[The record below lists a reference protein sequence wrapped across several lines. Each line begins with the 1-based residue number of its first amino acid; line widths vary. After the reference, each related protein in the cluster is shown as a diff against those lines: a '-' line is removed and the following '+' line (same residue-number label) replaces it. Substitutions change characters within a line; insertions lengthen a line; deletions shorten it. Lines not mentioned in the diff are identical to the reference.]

1 MAIVAGKERTVIVL
15 DSPGLRDGQPPKK
28 ARPERGW
35 SILSQ
40 ADNVKEVVISNGLST
55 CISLALIELGP
66 SPDPQRPGPLVSTN
80 AQLVLLIRRGGL
92 MLVAE

>member
-35 SILSQ
+35 SILIQ
-40 ADNVKEVVISNGLST
+40 ADNVKEVVISNGPST
-55 CISLALIELGP
+55 CIPIPLIGLGP
-66 SPDPQRPGPLVSTN
+66 FPDTQRPGPLH
-80 AQLVLLIRRGGL
+80 
-92 MLVAE
+92 

>member
-1 MAIVAGKERTVIVL
+1 MAIVDCRERTVIVP

-35 SILSQ
+35 AILSQ

-55 CISLALIELGP
+55 CISLPLIGLGP
-66 SPDPQRPGPLVSTN
+66 FPDTQRPGPLVSTD
-80 AQLVLLIRRGGL
+80 AQLVLL